1 MRRFFKNM
9 QEFFPSF
16 FEEETEAFT
25 EYAICLAIFRI
36 GPFSELD

>member
-9 QEFFPSF
+9 QEFLPSF
-16 FEEETEAFT
+16 FEEEKGAIT

-36 GPFSELD
+36 GLIN